1 MLKKKDDKIKQAQ
14 LEKEKKELEECSFAP
29 KINRI
34 GGQRKKT
41 KNENNNQSS

>member
-1 MLKKKDDKIKQAQ
+1 MTRKKEEKIRQAQ

-41 KNENNNQSS
+41 NKNGSNYQ